1 MDELEYKTKI
11 DGLRTRIYNLN
22 REIKEKDKIIEELK
36 KRCIRQSDEIVS
48 LKIILSKEG
57 YYDNNR
63 SK

>member
-11 DGLRTRIYNLN
+11 DALRTRIYNLN
-22 REIKEKDKIIEELK
+22 IELKEKDKIIGELK
-36 KRCIRQSDEIVS
+36 KRCMRQSDEIVS

>member
-1 MDELEYKTKI
+1 MNEYDIKI
-11 DGLRTRIYNLN
+11 DALRTRIHNLN
-22 REIKEKDKIIEELK
+22 IELKEKDKIIGELK
-36 KRCIRQSDEIVS
+36 KRCMRQSDEIVS

>member
-1 MDELEYKTKI
+1 MNEYEEKI
-11 DGLRTRIYNLN
+11 KALRTRIHNLN
-22 REIKEKDKIIEELK
+22 IELKEKDKIIGELK
-36 KRCIRQSDEIVS
+36 KRCMRQSDEIVS

>member
-1 MDELEYKTKI
+1 MDEVKI
-11 DGLRTRIYNLN
+11 DALRTRIHNLN
-22 REIKEKDKIIEELK
+22 IELKEKDKIIGELK

>member
-11 DGLRTRIYNLN
+11 DGLRARIYNLN
-22 REIKEKDKIIEELK
+22 RELKEKDKIIEELK

-57 YYDNNR
+57 YYDINR